1 MDNKE
6 LEGLLKARFASASRS
21 ADSPSLAPDIMSRV
35 AAGAD
40 TQPQDEQSSLGGG
53 ANHDWVLAFA
63 WLLGALVCI
72 PSLQGLEV
80 QSLLNLLPLEIF
92 GAYAQTATILVLPLV
107 GVLVLLPMAWLVLE
121 D

>member
-6 LEGLLKARFASASRS
+6 LEGLLEARFASASRPV
-21 ADSPSLAPDIMSRV
+21 DSPSLAPEIMARV

-53 ANHDWVLAFA
+53 ASHDWVLAFA

-72 PSLQGLEV
+72 PSLQGLDV
-80 QSLLNLLPLEIF
+80 QSLLSLLPLEIF
-92 GAYAQTATILVLPLV
+92 GAYAQTATMLVLPLL
-107 GVLVLLPMAWLVLE
+107 GVLALLPMAWLVLE

>member
-6 LEGLLKARFASASRS
+6 LENILEARLASVSQPV
-21 ADSPSLAPDIMSRV
+21 DSPSLAPEIMSRV
-35 AAGAD
+35 ASGAD
-40 TQPQDEQSSLGGG
+40 TQPQSEQSSLGNG

-72 PSLQGLEV
+72 PSLQGLDL
-80 QSLLNLLPLEIF
+80 QSLLSSLPLEIF
-92 GAYAQTATILVLPLV
+92 GAYAQTAAMLVVPLV
-107 GVLVLLPMAWLVLE
+107 GVLVMLPIAWLVLE